1 MCSNVLPWDGALVYL
16 VTEGI
21 LVHLPALLVCRQME
35 RHGKLA
41 FTSYVNKSDKMD
53 CFISCG
59 LAAVIKIKELL
70 AELKFYFINF
80 QIVVF

>member
-1 MCSNVLPWDGALVYL
+1 VYL
-16 VTEGI
+16 VIDRTSAY
-21 LVHLPALLVCRQME
+21 LAVLLVSTQMQ

-59 LAAVIKIKELL
+59 RAAVIQIKEFCRIKTSFY
-70 AELKFYFINF
+70 KFLRFLWP
-80 QIVVF
+80 